1 MEKNMKDTKRPSG
14 MFGFIIVWLGQI
26 ISVLA
31 SSMTGFG
38 MTLWMYKQTE
48 SATAMALMQVAFI
61 TPFLLLSPIAGA
73 MVDRYN
79 RKLMM
84 MISDFGAVLSTTAI
98 LILYVSGHL
107 EFWHLYIAAVI
118 NGLGN
123 TFQWP
128 AYSSAISTMVPK
140 EQFGRA
146 NGLMSLIDAGPGVL
160 APVLAGAILALNI
173 EGAIDSFA
181 IIMLIDLLTFL
192 FAICALLI
200 VYIPQP
206 PKTLEGEKSEGS
218 IWQEAIFGFK
228 YIFKRPSLLGLQMI
242 FFVGNLFS
250 GMGFTLLAPMIL
262 ARTDQNSLIFGTVQT
277 AGAIGGIIGG
287 ILMSIWGG
295 LNRRVYG
302 VLGGWILSGF
312 SFALM
317 GVATGLPGWVP
328 ILALTMLVVPL
339 INTSNQSI
347 WQAKVAPDVQGR
359 VFSARRL
366 IAWFAQPISPIIAGT
381 LADFVLEPAMTS
393 SSSLAIIFG
402 PIYGT
407 GPGAGMGLLIS
418 FTGIGA
424 AIVGLSGFFIPP
436 VRDAEDI
443 MPDFDTLIVDQ
454 SERQK
459 KLQDLLDTRLELL
472 SQSSTP
478 DRDQALREV
487 SQKLRSLGQQ
497 S

>member
-1 MEKNMKDTKRPSG
+1 MSEKQRPTG
-14 MFGFIIVWLGQI
+14 MLGFGVVWVGQI

-48 SATAMALMQVAFI
+48 SATAMAMMQVAFI

-84 MISDFGAVLSTTAI
+84 MISDLGAVLSTAVI
-98 LILYVSGHL
+98 LILYTNGRL
-107 EFWHLYIAAVI
+107 EFWHLYVAAAI

-128 AYSSAISTMVPK
+128 AYSAAISTMVPK

-160 APVLAGAILALNI
+160 APVLAGTILAFNI
-173 EGAIDSFA
+173 SGPIDSFA
-181 IIMLIDLLTFL
+181 LIMLIDLITF
-192 FAICALLI
+192 FIAIGALLI

-206 PKTLEGEKSEGS
+206 PKTEEGEKSQGS
-218 IWQEAIFGFK
+218 IWQEAVYGFR
-228 YIFKRPSLLGLQMI
+228 YIFKRPSLLGLQLI

-250 GMGFTLLAPMIL
+250 GIAFTLLAPMIL
-262 ARTDQNSLIFGTVQT
+262 ARTDQNSLVFGAVQT
-277 AGAIGGIIGG
+277 AGAVGGIIGG
-287 ILMSIWGG
+287 VVMSAWGG
-295 LNRRVYG
+295 FTRRVHG

-312 SFALM
+312 SSMML
-317 GVATGLPGWVP
+317 GIATGLPGWIPVM
-328 ILALTMLVVPL
+328 AFTMMLIPL

-366 IAWFAQPISPIIAGT
+366 IAWFSQPIAPIIAGT

-393 SSSLAIIFG
+393 SSVLSNIFG
-402 PIYGT
+402 PIFGT
-407 GPGAGMGLLIS
+407 GPGAGMGLLMS
-418 FTGIGA
+418 FAGVGA
-424 AIVGLSGFFIPP
+424 AMVGLSGYFIRP

-443 MPDFDTLIVDQ
+443 LPDFDTLITDQ
-454 SERQK
+454 SEKRLR
-459 KLQDLLDTRLELL
+459 LQELLDTR
-472 SQSSTP
+472 
-478 DRDQALREV
+478 QAL
-487 SQKLRSLGQQ
+487 LGQAPTTERDLALKDVSRELRNLGQ
-497 S
+497 ST

>member
-1 MEKNMKDTKRPSG
+1 MEKNMADSKRPSG
-14 MFGFIIVWLGQI
+14 MFGFTIVWLGQI

-84 MISDFGAVLSTTAI
+84 MISDLGAVLSTTAI

-107 EFWHLYIAAVI
+107 EFWHLYIAAVV

-160 APVLAGAILALNI
+160 APVLAGAILAINI
-173 EGAIDSFA
+173 EGVFDSFA
-181 IIMLIDLLTFL
+181 TIMLIDILTFF
-192 FAICALLI
+192 FAIAALFI

-206 PKTLEGEKSEGS
+206 PKTVEGEESQGS
-218 IWQEAIFGFK
+218 IWREAVFGFQ

-242 FFVGNLFS
+242 FFIGNLFS
-250 GMGFTLLAPMIL
+250 GIGFTLLAPMIL

-287 ILMSIWGG
+287 VLMSVWGG

-302 VLGGWILSGF
+302 VLGGWMLSGI

-317 GVATGLPGWVP
+317 GLATGLPGWVP
-328 ILALTMLVVPL
+328 IWALTMLVVPL

-366 IAWFAQPISPIIAGT
+366 IAWFAQPIAPIIAGT
-381 LADFVLEPAMTS
+381 LADFVLEPAMKS
-393 SSSLAIIFG
+393 SSSLASIFG
-402 PIYGT
+402 PIFGT
-407 GPGAGMGLLIS
+407 SPGAGMGLLIS
-418 FTGIGA
+418 LTGLGA
-424 AIVGLSGFFIPP
+424 AMVGLLGFFIPP

-443 MPDFDTLIVDQ
+443 LPDFDKLILDK
-454 SERQK
+454 SEKQ
-459 KLQDLLDTRLELL
+459 
-472 SQSSTP
+472 
-478 DRDQALREV
+478 
-487 SQKLRSLGQQ
+487 
-497 S
+497 